1 MKSKKT
7 LFVIASFTL
16 ILSGCG
22 VIRDANSKLARWNND
37 LEQEWIIQD
46 ANKRL
51 SNYEWF
57 YDQYGVIKSTAAKVK
72 ITEGEEQKATQLIL
86 IDMIETYN
94 SRSKQSMTRALWKAP
109 DLPYQI
115 NINDVVGE

>member
-1 MKSKKT
+1 MKSKNIF
-7 LFVIASFTL
+7 FVIASFTL
-16 ILSGCG
+16 VLSGCG
-22 VIRDANSKLARWNND
+22 LIKDANSKLARWNND

-57 YDQYGVIKSTAAKVK
+57 YDQYGIIKSTASKVK
-72 ITEGEEQKATQLIL
+72 LTEGEEQKATQLIL
-86 IDMIETYN
+86 IDMVEAYN

-115 NINDVVGE
+115 NITELLGE

>member
-16 ILSGCG
+16 VLSGCG
-22 VIRDANSKLARWNND
+22 LIKDANSKLARWNND

-57 YDQYGVIKSTAAKVK
+57 YDQYGIIKSTASKVK
-72 ITEGEEQKATQLIL
+72 LTEGEEQKATQLIL
-86 IDMIETYN
+86 IDMVEAYN

-115 NINDVVGE
+115 NITELLGE

>member
-16 ILSGCG
+16 VLSGCG
-22 VIRDANSKLARWNND
+22 LIKDANSKLARWNND

-57 YDQYGVIKSTAAKVK
+57 YDQYGIIKSTASKVK
-72 ITEGEEQKATQLIL
+72 LTEGEEQKA
-86 IDMIETYN
+86 MVEAYK

-115 NINDVVGE
+115 NITELLGE

>member
-1 MKSKKT
+1 MKSKKI

-57 YDQYGVIKSTAAKVK
+57 YDQYGIIKSTASKVK
-72 ITEGEEQKATQLIL
+72 LTEGEEQKATQLIL
-86 IDMIETYN
+86 IDMVEAYN

-115 NINDVVGE
+115 NITELLGE

>member
-1 MKSKKT
+1 MKSKNIF
-7 LFVIASFTL
+7 FVIASFTL
-16 ILSGCG
+16 VLSGCG
-22 VIRDANSKLARWNND
+22 LIKDANSKLARWNND

-57 YDQYGVIKSTAAKVK
+57 YDQYGIIKSTASKVK
-72 ITEGEEQKATQLIL
+72 LTEGEEQKATQLIL
-86 IDMIETYN
+86 IDMVEAYN
-94 SRSKQSMTRALWKAP
+94 SRSKQSMTKALWKAP

-115 NINDVVGE
+115 NITELLGE

>member
-1 MKSKKT
+1 MKSKNT
-7 LFVIASFTL
+7 LFVIAFFTL

-22 VIRDANSKLARWNND
+22 LIRDANSKLARWNND

-57 YDQYGVIKSTAAKVK
+57 YDQYGIIKSTASKVK
-72 ITEGEEQKATQLIL
+72 LTEGEEQKATQLIL
-86 IDMIETYN
+86 IDMVEAYN

-115 NINDVVGE
+115 NITELLGE

>member
-1 MKSKKT
+1 MKSKNIF
-7 LFVIASFTL
+7 FVIASFTL
-16 ILSGCG
+16 VLSGCG
-22 VIRDANSKLARWNND
+22 LIKDANSKLARWNND

-57 YDQYGVIKSTAAKVK
+57 YDQYGIIKSTASKVK
-72 ITEGEEQKATQLIL
+72 LTEGEEQKATQLIL
-86 IDMIETYN
+86 IDMVEAYN
-94 SRSKQSMTRALWKAP
+94 SRSNQSMTKALWKAP

-115 NINDVVGE
+115 NITELLGE

>member
-7 LFVIASFTL
+7 LFVIATFSLF
-16 ILSGCG
+16 LSGCG
-22 VIRDANSKLARWNND
+22 LIKDANSKLARWNND

-57 YDQYGVIKSTAAKVK
+57 YDQYGIIKSTASKVK
-72 ITEGEEQKATQLIL
+72 LTEGEEQKAIQLIL
-86 IDMIETYN
+86 IDMVEAYN

-115 NINDVVGE
+115 NITELLGE

>member
-16 ILSGCG
+16 VLSGCG
-22 VIRDANSKLARWNND
+22 LIKDANSKLARWNND

-57 YDQYGVIKSTAAKVK
+57 YDQYGIIKSTASKVK
-72 ITEGEEQKATQLIL
+72 LTEGEEQKATHLIL
-86 IDMIETYN
+86 IDMVEAYN

-115 NINDVVGE
+115 NITELLGE

>member
-57 YDQYGVIKSTAAKVK
+57 YDQYGIIKSTASKVK
-72 ITEGEEQKATQLIL
+72 LTEGEEQKATQLIL
-86 IDMIETYN
+86 IDMVEAYN

-115 NINDVVGE
+115 NITELLGE

>member
-7 LFVIASFTL
+7 LFVIATFSL
-16 ILSGCG
+16 VLSGCG
-22 VIRDANSKLARWNND
+22 LIKDANSKLARWNND

-57 YDQYGVIKSTAAKVK
+57 YDQYGIIKSTASKVK
-72 ITEGEEQKATQLIL
+72 LTEGEEQKATQLIL
-86 IDMIETYN
+86 IDMVEAYN

-115 NINDVVGE
+115 NITELLGE